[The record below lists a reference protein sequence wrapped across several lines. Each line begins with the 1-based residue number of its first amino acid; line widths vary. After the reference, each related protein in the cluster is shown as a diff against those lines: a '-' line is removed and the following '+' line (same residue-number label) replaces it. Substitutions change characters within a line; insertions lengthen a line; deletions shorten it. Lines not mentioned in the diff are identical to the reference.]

1 MSDFIVVKAA
11 KSASK
16 TPSLSV
22 QLVMPSRI
30 LVEIHTGVNMILN
43 QNDLNKIR
51 ERYLHLNEH
60 QLRKIIADLLET
72 IEDDEQETIY
82 WKSRHREGKDE

>member
-1 MSDFIVVKAA
+1 
-11 KSASK
+11 
-16 TPSLSV
+16 
-22 QLVMPSRI
+22 
-30 LVEIHTGVNMILN
+30 MILN

-72 IEDDEQETIY
+72 IEDLVHVIDEQETIY